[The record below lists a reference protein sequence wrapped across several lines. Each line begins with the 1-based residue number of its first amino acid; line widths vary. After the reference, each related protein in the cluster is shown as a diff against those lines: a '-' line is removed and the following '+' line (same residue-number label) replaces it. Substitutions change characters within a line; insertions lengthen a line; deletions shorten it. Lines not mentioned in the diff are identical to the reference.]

1 MTTSSY
7 HKRRAKK
14 NRIFY
19 PVVYFMCACFVFV
32 VIGWISIPVRS
43 YLDHR
48 SKTRVANLDY
58 PTPSANFNEHLIFKE
73 HLGAINIS
81 TPRLPITGQGTPD
94 TIVLHLRTRIIE
106 NQRERIEENITFYM
120 ASTGNITLPADDF
133 DTKLFSLIADQQ
145 TIFQSSQHTP
155 GFIWINNG
163 KEPPSIYKNEMLFS
177 IPTETFLKAI
187 SADTLAIS
195 IAGNECEI
203 DPHTIATLSD
213 FAATLK
219 PAFSRPEP

>member
-7 HKRRAKK
+7 HKRRARK

-19 PVVYFMCACFVFV
+19 PVVYFMLACAVFTV
-32 VIGWISIPVRS
+32 LAYISIPVRS

-58 PTPSANFNEHLIFKE
+58 PTPSASFNQHLIFKE
-73 HLGAINIS
+73 HLGAINSS
-81 TPRLPITGQGTPD
+81 TPHLPITGHGTPD
-94 TIVLHLRTRIIE
+94 TIVLQLHTSIIE
-106 NQRERIEENITFYM
+106 NQRKRIEESIIFYM
-120 ASTGNITLPADDF
+120 ASTGNITLPSDDF

-145 TIFQSSQHTP
+145 TIFQSSQHIP
-155 GFIWINNG
+155 GYIMINSG

-177 IPTETFLKAI
+177 IPTEVFLKALI
-187 SADTLAIS
+187 ADTLAIS
-195 IAGNECEI
+195 IEGNEFQL

-219 PAFSRPEP
+219 PGFPRPGS